1 MAGRVLLGDSERGRG
16 VSLASQ
22 SRELESHLILASKI
36 RGLESHLS
44 SASCFGKLFR
54 QVIWTSLSGTS
65 IWLGFMASKFGKYSV
80 GFGMKLK

>member
-1 MAGRVLLGDSERGRG
+1 MVGRVLLGDSERGKG

-44 SASCFGKLFR
+44 SASYFGKFFW
-54 QVIWTSLSGTS
+54 QAIP
-65 IWLGFMASKFGKYSV
+65 APQFGGVLLQANLADHLV
-80 GFGMKLK
+80 GF

>member
-1 MAGRVLLGDSERGRG
+1 MVCRVLLGDSERGKG

-44 SASCFGKLFR
+44 PASYFGK
-54 QVIWTSLSGTS
+54 
-65 IWLGFMASKFGKYSV
+65 
-80 GFGMKLK
+80 